1 LTAPPP
7 HAAWPKRQEARVRD
21 IPDTIDAVADL
32 LAGQGYVCG
41 RSLATVAF
49 LALRLGRPLFLEGEA
64 GVGKTEIAKA
74 LATGLGRRLIR
85 LQCYE
90 GLDAASAVYEWNF
103 AAQMIAI
110 RTAEAAG
117 MADRE
122 ALKSELFTEEYLI
135 ARPLLEAMRPQDGG
149 PPVLL
154 IDELD
159 RTDEPFEAFLLE
171 ALSDFQVTIPELG
184 TIRAPEPPIVIV
196 TSNRTREVHDALKR
210 RCLYHWVDYPDFE
223 RELQIV
229 TARAPEA
236 SEALSREVVG
246 FVQRLRGEDL
256 FKKPGVAETID
267 WAKCLLALD
276 VIALSPEV
284 ISDTLGAILKY
295 QDDIQKIEGAEAR
308 RLLEEVRKGLA
319 EV

>member
-1 LTAPPP
+1 MTAAP
-7 HAAWPKRQEARVRD
+7 A
-21 IPDTIDAVADL
+21 TIDAVETL
-32 LAGQGYVCG
+32 LAGQGYVAN
-41 RSLATVAF
+41 RALSTVVF

-74 LATGLGRRLIR
+74 IAAALGRRLIR

-90 GLDAASAVYEWNF
+90 GLDAASAVAEWNF
-103 AAQMIAI
+103 AAQMVAI

-117 MADRE
+117 TADRD
-122 ALKSELFTEEYLI
+122 ALKSELFTEDYLI
-135 ARPLLEAMRPQDGG
+135 ARPLLEAMRPQPGG
-149 PPVLL
+149 APVLL

-171 ALSDFQVTIPELG
+171 ALSEFQVTIPELG

-210 RCLYHWVDYPDFE
+210 RCLYHWVDYPDFD
-223 RELQIV
+223 RELAILRS
-229 TARAPEA
+229 RAPEA
-236 SEALSREVVG
+236 EAALSREVVA
-246 FVQRLRGEDL
+246 FVQRLRTEDL

-284 ISDTLGAILKY
+284 IADTLGAILKY
-295 QDDIQKIEGAEAR
+295 QDDIQKIQGSAAKKLLDEAR
-308 RLLEEVRKGLA
+308 AGLA
-319 EV
+319 A

>member
-1 LTAPPP
+1 MKIPGSI
-7 HAAWPKRQEARVRD
+7 EAVQQMLD
-21 IPDTIDAVADL
+21 
-32 LAGQGYVCG
+32 GQGYVCG
-41 RSLATVAF
+41 RALGTVVFLSLK
-49 LALRLGRPLFLEGEA
+49 LGRPLFLEGEA

-74 LATGLGRRLIR
+74 LASGLGRRLIR

-90 GLDAASAVYEWNF
+90 GLDASSAVYEWNF
-103 AAQMIAI
+103 PAQMVAI

-117 MADRE
+117 DTSRAGLQ
-122 ALKSELFTEEYLI
+122 AELFSDAYLI
-135 ARPLLEAMRPQDGG
+135 ERPLLQAMRPDAAGA
-149 PPVLL
+149 PVLL

-184 TIRAPEPPIVIV
+184 TISAPEPPIVIV

-223 RELQIV
+223 REMAILQ
-229 TARAPEA
+229 ARAPEA
-236 SEALSREVVG
+236 SEALSREVIA
-246 FVQRLRGEDL
+246 FVQRLRTEDL

-276 VIALSPEV
+276 VLTLSPEV
-284 ISDTLGAILKY
+284 IADTLGAILKY
-295 QDDIQKIEGAEAR
+295 QDDIQKLQGSEAKRILDEAR
-308 RLLEEVRKGLA
+308 ASVVNG
-319 EV
+319 

>member
-1 LTAPPP
+1 M
-7 HAAWPKRQEARVRD
+7 PKA
-21 IPDTIDAVADL
+21 IASIDDVQAL

-41 RSLATVAF
+41 RPLATVAF

-74 LATGLGRRLIR
+74 LAAALGRRLIR

-90 GLDAASAVYEWNF
+90 GLDAASAVCEWNF

-117 MADRE
+117 GADRDV
-122 ALKSELFTEEYLI
+122 LKAELFTEEYLI
-135 ARPLLEAMRPQDGG
+135 ERPLMQAMRPQPGG
-149 PPVLL
+149 APVLL
-154 IDELD
+154 IDEID

-171 ALSDFQVTIPELG
+171 ALSDFQVTVPELG
-184 TIRAPEPPIVIV
+184 TIRAETPPVVVI

-210 RCLYHWVDYPDFE
+210 RCLYHWVDYPGFE
-223 RELQIV
+223 REMAILK
-229 TARAPEA
+229 ARAPEA
-236 SEALSREVVG
+236 SEALSREVVA
-246 FVQRLRGEDL
+246 FVQRLRAEDL

-276 VIALSPEV
+276 VVALSPEV
-284 ISDTLGAILKY
+284 IADTLGAILKY
-295 QDDIQKIEGAEAR
+295 QDDIQRIEGSAAR
-308 RLLEEVRKGLA
+308 RLLEEVRRELA
-319 EV
+319 VAPS

>member
-1 LTAPPP
+1 MTKPA
-7 HAAWPKRQEARVRD
+7 
-21 IPDTIDAVADL
+21 TIDAVQEMLGAE
-32 LAGQGYVCG
+32 GYICG
-41 RSLATVAF
+41 RALGTVVF
-49 LALRLGRPLFLEGEA
+49 LALTLGRPLFLEGEA

-74 LATGLGRRLIR
+74 LAAGLGRRLIR

-103 AAQMIAI
+103 PAQMVAI

-117 MADRE
+117 GADRG
-122 ALKSELFTEEYLI
+122 ALRDELFSHDYLI
-135 ARPLLEAMRPQDGG
+135 ERPLLQAMMPDENGA
-149 PPVLL
+149 PVLL

-210 RCLYHWVDYPDFE
+210 RCLYHWVDYPEFA
-223 RELQIV
+223 REMEILQ
-229 TARAPEA
+229 ARAPEA
-236 SEALSREVVG
+236 AETLSREVVA
-246 FVQRLRGEDL
+246 FVQQLRTEDL
-256 FKKPGVAETID
+256 FKRPGVAETID

-276 VIALSPEV
+276 VIELSPEV
-284 ISDTLGAILKY
+284 IADTLGAILKY
-295 QDDIQKIEGAEAR
+295 QDDIQKLQGSEAKR
-308 RLLEEVRKGLA
+308 ILDEVKASLEPA
-319 EV
+319 

>member
-1 LTAPPP
+1 MQRPIASIDDVQQML
-7 HAAWPKRQEARVRD
+7 AAQS
-21 IPDTIDAVADL
+21 
-32 LAGQGYVCG
+32 YVCG
-41 RSLATVAF
+41 RPLATVLF

-64 GVGKTEIAKA
+64 GTGKTEIAKA
-74 LATGLGRRLIR
+74 IAAALGRRLIR

-103 AAQMIAI
+103 AAQMVAI
-110 RTAEAAG
+110 RAAEASG
-117 MADRE
+117 DADR
-122 ALKSELFTEEYLI
+122 LRGDLFGPEFLI
-135 ARPLLEAMRPQDGG
+135 ERPLLQAMRPQDGG
-149 PPVLL
+149 APVLL
-154 IDELD
+154 IDEID

-184 TIRAPEPPIVIV
+184 TVRAPEPPIVIL

-210 RCLYHWVDYPDFE
+210 RCLYHWVDYPDFA
-223 RELQIV
+223 REIEILN
-229 TARAPEA
+229 ARAPEA
-236 SEALSREVVG
+236 SEVLSREVVA

-276 VIALSPEV
+276 VLTLSPEV

-295 QDDIQKIEGAEAR
+295 QDDIARLQGMEAKRLLDEAR
-308 RLLEEVRKGLA
+308 RSLEPV
-319 EV
+319 